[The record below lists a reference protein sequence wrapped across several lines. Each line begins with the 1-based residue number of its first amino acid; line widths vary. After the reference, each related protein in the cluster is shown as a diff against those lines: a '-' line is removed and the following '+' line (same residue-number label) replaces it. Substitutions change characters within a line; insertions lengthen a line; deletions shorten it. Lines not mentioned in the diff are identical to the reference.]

1 MLCDD
6 RAGLKPAPT
15 ANGGVGVLIV
25 VRMFLG
31 VKRGIH
37 HREHGEH
44 GEGRGLD
51 RAWRMNSRV
60 RGNDGGCVGMTVRVG
75 VR

>member
-15 ANGGVGVLIV
+15 ANGGVGVFIV

-31 VKRGIH
+31 VKGDSPQGAWRGGRGFH
-37 HREHGEH
+37 HRDHREE
-44 GEGRGLD
+44 GEGIGQG
-51 RAWRMNSRV
+51 V
-60 RGNDGGCVGMTVRVG
+60 EDGFPLLRE
-75 VR
+75 